1 MPPEIRAALLLW
13 LTALVAIEAGSGL
26 VSSRP
31 AAEMVAVVAAAY
43 LVVQMAL
50 GRNWARVALTV
61 LFAGIATPLV
71 TAESMRWLADAS
83 GLVPVLFAASV
94 IAHVAAV
101 VAALVYMFRPAAN
114 RYFRDA
120 RRPAR
125 AGRGGAAA
133 TDRRQPVPELR

>member
-26 VSSRP
+26 VWSRP
-31 AAEMVAVVAAAY
+31 AAETVAVVAGAY
-43 LVVQMAL
+43 LVIQMSL

-61 LFAGIATPLV
+61 LFGGFATPMV
-71 TAESMRWLADAS
+71 AAESMRWLADSS
-83 GLVPVLFAASV
+83 GFVPVLFAASV

-101 VAALVYMFRPAAN
+101 AAALVYMYRPAAN

-125 AGRGGAAA
+125 AGGDDAAPA
-133 TDRRQPVPELR
+133 DRRQPVPELR